1 MTDTTT
7 AAESRVHP
15 RVRDQ
20 LQATLA
26 DGDYDEILALWK
38 AHSLAEDAR
47 DLDGLVATLTEDCVY
62 ELVGGDVEPG
72 HRWEGHDGA
81 RAFYT
86 SFLGAFPDV
95 AFFLQDITV
104 GPQGVTEIAAV
115 TGTHV
120 GDFAG
125 WPATGEPA
133 AFTVV
138 ITFPW
143 DPVARRFRGER
154 VLAIRGSSAPTAADD
169 AAT

>member
-1 MTDTTT
+1 MTETT
-7 AAESRVHP
+7 SGPQVHP

-20 LQATLA
+20 LQARLDDGEYDAVLA
-26 DGDYDEILALWK
+26 QWK

-86 SFLGAFPDV
+86 AFLGAFPDV

-104 GPQGVTEIAAV
+104 GPQGVTEVASVSA
-115 TGTHV
+115 THV

-125 WPATGEPA
+125 WPATGEPI

-138 ITFPW
+138 IVFPW
-143 DPVARRFRGER
+143 DPAAGRFRGER
-154 VLAIRGSSAPTAADD
+154 VIAVRDRAVD
-169 AAT
+169 A